1 MDPLSS
7 PGHDGPFGPAQSS
20 ETQEQLEQQPLPPSQ
35 EHFNTAH
42 PPHAQGQLDQS
53 TSSENNELADPAQSP
68 PAQGVPNQPSSSL
81 EHNAPVNPAQSPQT
95 PLNLPSPDRL
105 YCTRDSL
112 SPEIYPMVSFSV
124 NRPRDFAAET
134 RFYDIQQ
141 QQQNPR
147 FLAPPILLP
156 FPPLPNPIP
165 SYKHPC
171 DEYDS
176 DPETYTYRKQDKEN
190 NRDREPKRRRFS
202 ALAVLPWHPVAEPP
216 TKPKYVIARR
226 RWNLKPASLPWSPLA
241 LGLASISG
249 MSPFSYFPRS
259 RYPRRA
265 TRKRTL
271 SPSPLILSCPSHSS
285 PEHPSSPPIMISTPL
300 QSVLSTMGS
309 AVETVVQT
317 PDIATPHDGHSTER
331 HHIPLPESVLQ
342 PTVHEQSPLPP
353 PVSVPG
359 LMGPP
364 PLPAQNRKQ
373 IQEQA
378 WAVAKA
384 QAQALRQSRAQAQ
397 ELAQAQE
404 PPQPTL
410 PTLQS
415 RLIRFLD
422 IHGGIY
428 EAEKLRVFI
437 CVRKSSVAE
446 NLYSIFADF
455 SNARGLEGVKHLDIK
470 LDWAWTQGDL
480 ERLAAAARG
489 CRFNT
494 LTINGGDE
502 RPQLHHRTSRNAA
515 TTTPVATLFDPLIQL
530 FGFKSLTSIHLK
542 SMPDCLQEFSVDFP
556 ADLSHIETLRIHLD
570 IFNWNSPT
578 GQKFFNL
585 ARRLSHIILLI
596 VECPLADY
604 RAYLMNIWLGLMAP
618 SAAPTNKFSTEP
630 PSQDIQVKLLSRG
643 TTHVTAVFRR
653 QGAVP
658 ESLIVDLGFVKEY
671 EVTWEYLLDTPIAKK
686 IHTFRLEGAL
696 TKKWIPFVLKW
707 LASRQQQPSSL
718 SSTSSSSTELTPAT
732 TTTNSTSTEYVRL
745 REVSLCCSRLRVDSE
760 YDLIELI
767 KLATSPALGLQRLC
781 LIELRLPLDP
791 PEILLLG
798 NQNGSRS
805 TWSKLFIN
813 HNLWN
818 LEELEFEDSNFGDIH
833 VEGFLFF
840 MANMKKLEENEKTKW
855 TEQEERRKRLE
866 LGLITLE
873 DGELEEDEDDS
884 DIVKMRLKFIRFKN
898 HRLTPEAESCML
910 GRLQDIDSS
919 LQVYFLMDKK

>member
-1 MDPLSS
+1 M
-7 PGHDGPFGPAQSS
+7 
-20 ETQEQLEQQPLPPSQ
+20 T
-35 EHFNTAH
+35 
-42 PPHAQGQLDQS
+42 
-53 TSSENNELADPAQSP
+53 
-68 PAQGVPNQPSSSL
+68 
-81 EHNAPVNPAQSPQT
+81 
-95 PLNLPSPDRL
+95 
-105 YCTRDSL
+105 
-112 SPEIYPMVSFSV
+112 
-124 NRPRDFAAET
+124 
-134 RFYDIQQ
+134 
-141 QQQNPR
+141 
-147 FLAPPILLP
+147 
-156 FPPLPNPIP
+156 
-165 SYKHPC
+165 
-171 DEYDS
+171 
-176 DPETYTYRKQDKEN
+176 
-190 NRDREPKRRRFS
+190 
-202 ALAVLPWHPVAEPP
+202 
-216 TKPKYVIARR
+216 
-226 RWNLKPASLPWSPLA
+226 
-241 LGLASISG
+241 
-249 MSPFSYFPRS
+249 
-259 RYPRRA
+259 
-265 TRKRTL
+265 
-271 SPSPLILSCPSHSS
+271 
-285 PEHPSSPPIMISTPL
+285 STPL

-317 PDIATPHDGHSTER
+317 PDIATLHDGHSTER

-384 QAQALRQSRAQAQ
+384 QGQALTQSRAQAQ

-404 PPQPTL
+404 PPLPTL

-470 LDWAWTQGDL
+470 LDWTWTQGDL

-489 CRFNT
+489 Y
-494 LTINGGDE
+494 
-502 RPQLHHRTSRNAA
+502 
-515 TTTPVATLFDPLIQL
+515 
-530 FGFKSLTSIHLK
+530 
-542 SMPDCLQEFSVDFP
+542 
-556 ADLSHIETLRIHLD
+556 
-570 IFNWNSPT
+570 
-578 GQKFFNL
+578 
-585 ARRLSHIILLI
+585 
-596 VECPLADY
+596 Y
-604 RAYLMNIWLGLMAP
+604 RAYLMNIWLGLLAQ

-643 TTHVTAVFRR
+643 TAHVTAVFRR
-653 QGAVP
+653 QGTVP
-658 ESLIVDLGFVKEY
+658 ESLIVDLGFIKEY

-686 IHTFRLEGAL
+686 IHKFRLEGAL
-696 TKKWIPFVLKW
+696 TKKWIPFVL
-707 LASRQQQPSSL
+707 
-718 SSTSSSSTELTPAT
+718 
-732 TTTNSTSTEYVRL
+732 NTSTEYVRL
-745 REVSLCCSRLRVDSE
+745 REVSMCCSRLRADSE

-767 KLATSPALGLQRLC
+767 KLATSPTLGLQRLC

-798 NQNGSRS
+798 DQNGSRS

-833 VEGFLFF
+833 
-840 MANMKKLEENEKTKW
+840 KLEDNEKTKRM
-855 TEQEERRKRLE
+855 EQEERRKRLE

-884 DIVKMRLKFIRFKN
+884 DIVKMRLR
-898 HRLTPEAESCML
+898 R
-910 GRLQDIDSS
+910 
-919 LQVYFLMDKK
+919 

>member
-7 PGHDGPFGPAQSS
+7 LGHDGPSGPAQSP
-20 ETQEQLEQQPLPPSQ
+20 ETQEQHEQQPSSPSQ
-35 EHFNTAH
+35 GHFNTAH
-42 PPHAQGQLDQS
+42 PPQAQGQLDQS
-53 TSSENNELADPAQSP
+53 ASSENNELADSVQSP
-68 PAQGVPNQPSSSL
+68 PAQGEPNQPPSSL
-81 EHNAPVNPAQSPQT
+81 EHSAPVDPTQSPQT

-105 YCTRDSL
+105 YCIRDSL
-112 SPEIYPMVSFSV
+112 SPEIYPMVSLSV
-124 NRPRDFAAET
+124 NRPRDFAAVT

-141 QQQNPR
+141 QQQNPL

-156 FPPLPNPIP
+156 FPPLPKPIP

-176 DPETYTYRKQDKEN
+176 DLETYTYRKQDKEN
-190 NRDREPKRRRFS
+190 NREPKRRRFS
-202 ALAVLPWHPVAEPP
+202 ALAVLPWHP
-216 TKPKYVIARR
+216 
-226 RWNLKPASLPWSPLA
+226 
-241 LGLASISG
+241 
-249 MSPFSYFPRS
+249 
-259 RYPRRA
+259 
-265 TRKRTL
+265 
-271 SPSPLILSCPSHSS
+271 
-285 PEHPSSPPIMISTPL
+285 
-300 QSVLSTMGS
+300 SVLSTMGS
-309 AVETVVQT
+309 AVENVVQT
-317 PDIATPHDGHSTER
+317 PDTATPHDGHSIES

-342 PTVHEQSPLPP
+342 PTIHEQSLLPP

-384 QAQALRQSRAQAQ
+384 QAQALTQSRAQAQ

-410 PTLQS
+410 PMLQS

-502 RPQLHHRTSRNAA
+502 RPQLHHRTSRKAA

-530 FGFKSLTSIHLK
+530 FGFKSLTCIHLE

-556 ADLSHIETLRIHLD
+556 ADLSHLETLQIHFD

-585 ARRLSHIILLI
+585 AKRLSHIKLLI

-618 SAAPTNKFSTEP
+618 SAAPTNKFSIEP

-718 SSTSSSSTELTPAT
+718 SSTSSNSTELAPAT
-732 TTTNSTSTEYVRL
+732 TTTNSTSIEYVCL
-745 REVSLCCSRLRVDSE
+745 RKVSLCCSRLRADSK

-767 KLATSPALGLQRLC
+767 KLATSPTLGLQRLC

-798 NQNGSRS
+798 DQNGSRS

-840 MANMKKLEENEKTKW
+840 MANMKKLEDNEKTKRM
-855 TEQEERRKRLE
+855 EQEERRKRLE

-873 DGELEEDEDDS
+873 DGELEEDEDDD

-910 GRLQDIDSS
+910 GRLQDMDSS

>member
-7 PGHDGPFGPAQSS
+7 PGHDGPSGPAQSP
-20 ETQEQLEQQPLPPSQ
+20 ETQEQHEQQPSSPSQ
-35 EHFNTAH
+35 EHLNTAH
-42 PPHAQGQLDQS
+42 PPQAQGQLDQS
-53 TSSENNELADPAQSP
+53 ASSENNELADPVQSP
-68 PAQGVPNQPSSSL
+68 PAQGEPNQPPSSL
-81 EHNAPVNPAQSPQT
+81 EHNAPVDPAQSPQT
-95 PLNLPSPDRL
+95 PLNIPSPDRL
-105 YCTRDSL
+105 YCIRDSL
-112 SPEIYPMVSFSV
+112 SPEIYPMVSLIV

-141 QQQNPR
+141 QQQNPL

-176 DPETYTYRKQDKEN
+176 DPETYTYRKQDEN
-190 NRDREPKRRRFS
+190 NREPKRRRFS
-202 ALAVLPWHPVAEPP
+202 ALAVLPWHP
-216 TKPKYVIARR
+216 
-226 RWNLKPASLPWSPLA
+226 
-241 LGLASISG
+241 
-249 MSPFSYFPRS
+249 
-259 RYPRRA
+259 
-265 TRKRTL
+265 
-271 SPSPLILSCPSHSS
+271 
-285 PEHPSSPPIMISTPL
+285 
-300 QSVLSTMGS
+300 SVLSPMGS
-309 AVETVVQT
+309 AVENVVQT

-331 HHIPLPESVLQ
+331 HHIPLPESMLQ
-342 PTVHEQSPLPP
+342 PTVHEQSPFLP

-378 WAVAKA
+378 WAVANA
-384 QAQALRQSRAQAQ
+384 QAQALTQSRAQAQ

-446 NLYSIFADF
+446 NLYSIFAAF

-502 RPQLHHRTSRNAA
+502 RPQLHHRTTRRAA
-515 TTTPVATLFDPLIQL
+515 ATTPVATLFDPLIQL
-530 FGFKSLTSIHLK
+530 FGFKSLTSIHLE

-556 ADLSHIETLRIHLD
+556 ADLSHLETLQIHLD

-585 ARRLSHIILLI
+585 VKRLSHIKLLI

-643 TTHVTAVFRR
+643 TAHVTAVFRR
-653 QGAVP
+653 QGTVP
-658 ESLIVDLGFVKEY
+658 ESLIVDLGFIKEY

-718 SSTSSSSTELTPAT
+718 SSTSSNSTELAPAT
-732 TTTNSTSTEYVRL
+732 TTTNSTSIEYVRL
-745 REVSLCCSRLRVDSE
+745 RKVSLCCSRLRADSH
-760 YDLIELI
+760 
-767 KLATSPALGLQRLC
+767 A
-781 LIELRLPLDP
+781 
-791 PEILLLG
+791 
-798 NQNGSRS
+798 
-805 TWSKLFIN
+805 
-813 HNLWN
+813 
-818 LEELEFEDSNFGDIH
+818 
-833 VEGFLFF
+833 
-840 MANMKKLEENEKTKW
+840 
-855 TEQEERRKRLE
+855 
-866 LGLITLE
+866 
-873 DGELEEDEDDS
+873 
-884 DIVKMRLKFIRFKN
+884 
-898 HRLTPEAESCML
+898 
-910 GRLQDIDSS
+910 
-919 LQVYFLMDKK
+919 